1 MADLGNLLGK
11 GAELLRGAA
20 KLAESAKGSSALSD
34 AAKGAAKLAE
44 AVRGAA
50 VQIDHSIPMTDAKE
64 LADAWKRDQDFTLAD
79 PAPWNLA
86 ELKQVVDVRDPRS
99 VAAYWVWAV
108 TRLTDS
114 YDDGMGMMKYL
125 FADLEP
131 FGRGFTEGGKSGRA
145 GWDTYFNERLKS
157 ADYRW
162 LPRAY
167 FNGANAGNGFVPSRP
182 LTVELYYN
190 NTNTET
196 INAQSL
202 EKLGR
207 LNIVYWVKS
216 YAGGNQVNLNLSRFD
231 GSDRWYVTNG
241 VASTTLF
248 YQQPGNAAAK
258 EAANDTSTAAEHA
271 ARYGG

>member
-1 MADLGNLLGK
+1 MANLGDLLGK
-11 GAELLRGAA
+11 GASLLKGAA
-20 KLAESAKGSSALSD
+20 SLAESAKASPALND
-34 AAKGAAKLAE
+34 

-50 VQIDHSIPMTDAKE
+50 RLAESVKGAAVQVDHTIPMTDARE
-64 LADAWKRDQDFTLAD
+64 LPGAWKRDQDFRLAD

-86 ELKQVVDVRDPRS
+86 ELRQVVDVRDPRS

-131 FGRGFTEGGKSGRA
+131 YGRGFTEGGKSGRA
-145 GWDTYFNERLKS
+145 GWDTYFNERLRD
-157 ADYRW
+157 ANYRW

-167 FNGANAGNGFVPSRP
+167 FNGAGAANGFRPARP
-182 LTVELYYN
+182 LTLELYYN
-190 NTNTET
+190 STNTET
-196 INAQSL
+196 INAQTLSQ
-202 EKLGR
+202 LGR

-216 YAGGNQVNLNLSRFD
+216 FAGGNQVNINLSRFE

-241 VASTTLF
+241 VAGTTLF
-248 YQQPGNAAAK
+248 YQQPGNEAAK
-258 EAANDTSTAAEHA
+258 SAPTDESTPAEHA